1 MLISVIRKIKKLY
14 NHKNLRLS
22 DVNKE
27 ESIRPIGVFDSG
39 IGGLT
44 VVKEL
49 NKLLPNEKIIY
60 FGDTARVPYGNK
72 SKETVVHYSLQ
83 IAYFLLKKK
92 IKMLVVAC
100 NTASS
105 VSLPTLKRHLHIPI
119 IGVIEPGA
127 KTASS
132 ISQTMKIGVIGTL
145 GTVKS
150 NSYKKALHRH
160 NGKIQVTQHPCPLF
174 VQLAEEGWHNNIIAQ
189 NVSDE
194 YLKVFRGKKIDTLI
208 LGCTHYPLLK
218 SVIQKSVGNKV
229 DLIDSGRETA
239 KEVKRILERRGL
251 LNYHV
256 NPNKSQSIFYVSDLP
271 HKFKEISQRF
281 LSKKLERVHKVIL

>member
-1 MLISVIRKIKKLY
+1 MLNSLT
-14 NHKNLRLS
+14 
-22 DVNKE
+22 NKE

-49 NKLLPNEKIIY
+49 NKLMPNERIIY

-72 SKETVVHYSLQ
+72 SKETVIHYSLQ

-127 KTASS
+127 KTAASLS
-132 ISQTMKIGVIGTL
+132 ANKKVGVIGTL

-150 NSYKKALHRH
+150 NSYKKALHKH
-160 NGKIQVTQHPCPLF
+160 NGGINVSQHPCPLF
-174 VQLAEEGWHNNIIAQ
+174 VQLAEEGWHNNLIAQ
-189 NVSDE
+189 NVANE
-194 YLKVFRGKKIDTLI
+194 YLKEFRNKKIDTLI
-208 LGCTHYPLLK
+208 LGCTHYPLLRN
-218 SVIQKSVGNKV
+218 VIQKSLGNKV
-229 DLIDSGRETA
+229 ELIDSGRETA
-239 KEVKRILERRGL
+239 KEVKRILEKRGL
-251 LNYHV
+251 V
-256 NPNKSQSIFYVSDLP
+256 NKHFNPKKNQSVFYVSDFP

>member
-1 MLISVIRKIKKLY
+1 MRQ
-14 NHKNLRLS
+14 
-22 DVNKE
+22 VNKHNE
-27 ESIRPIGVFDSG
+27 ESARPIGVFDSG

-49 NKLLPNEKIIY
+49 NKLLPHERIIY

-72 SKETVVHYSLQ
+72 SKETVIHYSLQ

-119 IGVIEPGA
+119 IGVIEPGS
-127 KTASS
+127 KTAALVSKS
-132 ISQTMKIGVIGTL
+132 RKIGVIGTL

-150 NSYKKALHRH
+150 NSYKRALHKFSSSIH
-160 NGKIQVTQHPCPLF
+160 VYQHPCPLF
-174 VQLAEEGWHNNIIAQ
+174 VQLAEEGWHSNKIAQ
-189 NVSDE
+189 YVADE
-194 YLKVFRGKKIDTLI
+194 YLKEFKHKDIDSLI

-218 SVIQKSVGNKV
+218 GVIQKSVGNNV
-229 DLIDSGRETA
+229 MLIDSGIETA
-239 KEVKRILERRGL
+239 KEVKSILEKKDL
-251 LNYHV
+251 LNDLSD
-256 NPNKSQSIFYVSDLP
+256 PAKGKSLYYVSDFP
-271 HKFKEISQRF
+271 HKFREISQRF
-281 LSKKLERVHKVIL
+281 LSKKLEKVHKVKL

>member
-1 MLISVIRKIKKLY
+1 MTLDEQLF
-14 NHKNLRLS
+14 N
-22 DVNKE
+22 
-27 ESIRPIGVFDSG
+27 ESTRPIGVFDSG

-49 NKLLPNEKIIY
+49 NRLLPNEKIIY

-72 SKETVVHYSLQ
+72 SRETVIHYSLQ

-127 KTASS
+127 KTAAAISS
-132 ISQTMKIGVIGTL
+132 RKKIGVIGTL

-160 NGKIQVTQHPCPLF
+160 DKKINVTQHPCPLF
-174 VQLAEEGWHNNIIAQ
+174 VQLAEEGWHNNLIAQ

-194 YLKVFRGKKIDTLI
+194 YLKVFKNKSIDTLI

-218 SVIQKSVGNKV
+218 GVIQKSSGKNVE
-229 DLIDSGRETA
+229 LIDSGRETA
-239 KEVKRILERRGL
+239 KEVKRILEKRGL
-251 LNYHV
+251 LNKHKIIK
-256 NPNKSQSIFYVSDLP
+256 KSQSVFYVSDFP

-281 LSKKLERVHKVIL
+281 LSKKLERVHKIILET